1 MVETSSY
8 NGNEVVE
15 NDNYQNGY
23 LLNIPLPSQPMVHTI
38 SNNAFDIVM
47 YI

>member
-23 LLNIPLPSQPMVHTI
+23 LLNIPKLPQLIVQNSS
-38 SNNAFDIVM
+38 SNIEEEKE
-47 YI
+47 